1 MDVRVGPQYR
11 TRVARRSLTHDQL
24 EAARDE
30 CFATSRRLGYSFDF
44 LYATGA
50 RIAEATAV
58 IPADIMGEQ
67 VVLRNTKRRRSGL
80 RVERVIPLG
89 PRGRRAVDGL
99 LSLPRPSWWPG
110 PEVEHPDTLLQ
121 VRERQVH
128 RDLALVAARL
138 GFRLHPHLLRHSF
151 ATHLLEAGVDIRTV
165 QELLGHTS
173 VVTTMLYLTVT
184 DEAKRKAVQLL

>member
-1 MDVRVGPQYR
+1 MKYRVRTQQ
-11 TRVARRSLTHDQL
+11 ARRSLTHGQL
-24 EAARDE
+24 EEARAE
-30 CFATSRRLGYSFDF
+30 AFATSRRLGHSFDF

-58 IPADIMGEQ
+58 IPQDLMGEA

-89 PRGRRAVDGL
+89 PRGLRAVNAL
-99 LSLPRPSWWPG
+99 LALPRPTLSG
-110 PEVEHPDTLLQ
+110 PKVERLPTLFQ

-128 RDLALVAARL
+128 RDLTLVGQRL
-138 GFRLHPHLLRHSF
+138 GFRLHPHLLRHTF

-165 QELLGHTS
+165 QELLGHVS
-173 VVTTMLYLTVT
+173 VVTTMVYLHST
-184 DEAKRKAVQLL
+184 DEMKRRAVALL